1 MLLTFMLDKILKIRL
16 ATTEIRMSKL
26 LEVW

>member
-16 ATTEIRMSKL
+16 ATAEIRMSKL